1 MPSSNRP
8 INEAAIIEQL
18 ATHHRPLATMIP
30 E

>member
-18 ATHHRPLATMIP
+18 ATSHYDSRVTGH
-30 E
+30 